1 LSTATAPIPG
11 ERLLYTRKETADLLR
26 VSVGTVDNLIERGE
40 LHFRRVGGAIRGR
53 VLIPRAELLRFC
65 EGTEA
70 TKG

>member
-1 LSTATAPIPG
+1 MSTATAPILR
-11 ERLLYTRKETADLLR
+11 ERLFYTRQETADLLR

-53 VLIPRAELLRFC
+53 VLIPRTELVRFC
-65 EGTEA
+65 QVAEA